1 MSLVYCNECGKEVS
15 DKASNCPNC
24 GNPINVAP
32 IQSQPQYQQQQQPQK
47 PIKPAKKPESA
58 LGNVAIILSLLGCL
72 APIGFILAIIDL
84 CINNKTKRHETAWG
98 ALIICIIW
106 LVLAFNLGGG
116 KSDEDETKSTKV
128 NQSTEATTKD
138 DTIDFEY
145 ADLYVKFLESEIK
158 DGQLYVYFEM
168 TNNSDE
174 NDSFGYTFD
183 TTAFQNGIE
192 LETDY
197 VYSSDEEKN
206 ADKEIQPGATIK
218 LAEVFELSD
227 NTSKVTIEV
236 EPLITFTDN
245 KLIKFDIELK

>member
-1 MSLVYCNECGKEVS
+1 MSLIYCNECGKEVS
-15 DKASNCPNC
+15 DRASNCPNC

-32 IQSQPQYQQQQQPQK
+32 MQPQYQYQQQPQK

-58 LGNVAIILSLLGCL
+58 LGNAAIILSLLGCL

-84 CINNKTKRHETAWG
+84 CINDKTKRHETAWG
-98 ALIICIIW
+98 ALVICGIMA
-106 LVLAFNLGGG
+106 VLAFNLG
-116 KSDEDETKSTKV
+116 KYIDKDETKTTKV

-174 NDSFGYTFD
+174 NDSFGYTFN
-183 TTAFQNGIE
+183 TKAFQNGVE

-197 VYSSDEEKN
+197 VYSSDEERN

-236 EPLITFTDN
+236 EPLITFTGN
-245 KLIKFDIELK
+245 ELIKFDIELK